1 MFQARTGDSDLEFET
16 LEVREGFMKRII
28 LCIEDDI
35 YKTACMKNCAE
46 ARFHLEVS
54 IQESKNEIDLLE
66 KMIAQDADEIMYL
79 PHEGVDHFLDHLKDC
94 GANRLNT
101 EIRILLC
108 QQFESSISKVI
119 KDTVTEF
126 AGKTKHARSKLRRAH
141 RTGPVKIKPSKA
153 QVVLCERKAA

>member
-1 MFQARTGDSDLEFET
+1 
-16 LEVREGFMKRII
+16 MKRII

-46 ARFHLEVS
+46 TRFHLDVS
-54 IQESKNEIDLLE
+54 IQESKNEVDLLE
-66 KMIAQDADEIMYL
+66 KMFDQDADEILYL
-79 PHEGVDHFLDHLKDC
+79 PHNGVDHFLNHLKMR

-119 KDTVTEF
+119 KETVTVF
-126 AGKTKHARSKLRRAH
+126 AGKTKQARSKFRRAH
-141 RTGPVKIKPSKA
+141 RLGVYKGKSTAPVCHK
-153 QVVLCERKAA
+153 KAA